1 MTPYGLLLMTMSF
14 DFIPLK
20 TTYMDEDYARLFID
34 EIVRWHGIPLSTIQ
48 KDLGTQVKL
57 TTTFNPQTDG

>member
-34 EIVRWHGIPLSTIQ
+34 EIVRWHGLPLSIISVR
-48 KDLGTQVKL
+48 GA
-57 TTTFNPQTDG
+57 